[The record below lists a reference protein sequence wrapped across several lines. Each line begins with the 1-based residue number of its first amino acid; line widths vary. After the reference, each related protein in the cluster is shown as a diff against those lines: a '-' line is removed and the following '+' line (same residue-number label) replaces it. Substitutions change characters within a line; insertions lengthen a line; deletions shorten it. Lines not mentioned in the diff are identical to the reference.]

1 MSKLTILL
9 ALKDRHLETNKWIE
23 NNYYDEFNYIIA
35 DGSLGEENR
44 SIFSK
49 IKQKNFNYIRFKK
62 DITLNDYYKKVYESS
77 LLVKTPFVMQV
88 DNDDIINKLGITE
101 CLNFINKYPDISII
115 TGHISGFNKKK
126 NRIYLTDFKENNCT
140 HIKNQN
146 NSFQIENY
154 LNNYRIIW
162 YSIYRTNIFQKAW
175 QDCLLFS
182 CKHVVNTELLHGLS
196 SLANGIFDFK
206 NNTTYIR
213 NTGQTDSIFKSI
225 SSEEIKKSK
234 NEIKEIILFISKKYN
249 LDENKILSTY
259 QSAER
264 KYKKRNIFIRVILYI
279 IRQKSVSFK
288 QLISLINKINFLN

>member
-1 MSKLTILL
+1 MKKKQQIQ
-9 ALKDRHLETNKWIE
+9 AL
-23 NNYYDEFNYIIA
+23 
-35 DGSLGEENR
+35 
-44 SIFSK
+44 
-49 IKQKNFNYIRFKK
+49 
-62 DITLNDYYKKVYESS
+62 
-77 LLVKTPFVMQV
+77 
-88 DNDDIINKLGITE
+88 
-101 CLNFINKYPDISII
+101 
-115 TGHISGFNKKK
+115 K

-146 NSFQIENY
+146 NSIQIENY

-259 QSAER
+259 
-264 KYKKRNIFIRVILYI
+264 
-279 IRQKSVSFK
+279 
-288 QLISLINKINFLN
+288 